1 MHYILNADNYISAI
15 SFGCDIEC
23 ADGYCQEYTGSVP
36 PGYTSLDAWYV
47 AEGEKLYRWKI
58 VNGQLTL
65 DVDAVAPK
73 DCTIFDLVY
82 PVGAIYM
89 STVEV
94 SPAALFGG
102 TWEQIVGKFL
112 LAAGDDYAAGSTGG
126 EAEHA
131 LTVDEMP
138 SHDHYGMRRAEST
151 DDYVKAGDRAWGI
164 TAGNNTSAG
173 MGYPTSSAGGGQPH
187 NNMPPYLA
195 VYMWKRTA

>member
-1 MHYILNADNYISAI
+1 MHYILNADNYISAV

-36 PGYTSLDAWYV
+36 PGYTSLDAWYA

-58 VNGQLTL
+58 VNDQLTL

-73 DCTIFDLVY
+73 DCTIFDLIY

-112 LAAGDDYAAGSTGG
+112 LAADDDHEAGSEGG
-126 EAEHA
+126 EATHT
-131 LTVDEMP
+131 LTLSELPAHQHNLV
-138 SHDHYGMRRAEST
+138 
-151 DDYVKAGDRAWGI
+151 
-164 TAGNNTSAG
+164 NTSAG
-173 MGYPTSSAGGGQPH
+173 GPTQSYTKYGVTATGNQGYDGNISTKSAGGGAAH